1 MEEMNNQILENQAM
15 QTDQEMAMP
24 APEKKKLPLIIAA
37 ATAVGVIAAVIIT
50 LVALKAFKYKKA
62 FKLIDDG
69 EYLAAYE
76 LFESLGDYKDS
87 KAQLNRFHYVPTK
100 MTVTQYDD
108 SYVTECYY
116 DDNNFPRLIIET
128 DLDDGDVFK
137 GDFTYADDGKLTK
150 IAYTDYDG
158 TVSTVTFTYDKRG
171 NTVSETFY
179 SDNYS
184 YTHLREYNEKNQL
197 IKESEIYDDGE
208 KYTVTYTYDARGN
221 LIREVFESSY
231 GSGSTTEYFYD
242 DNNNMI
248 KEIGPY
254 ETITYTYDANGN
266 LILLAHSSGT
276 NRVYTYDEN
285 GNLIREVQTS
295 SYSDPDVFTYVP
307 RLMAAGARKYRQI
320 IFIVRGP
327 AAAPASVIVANVAS
341 GPTKPD
347 VPIPAPR
354 ALLPSCLG
362 SFATSIVITMS
373 ASAPGAIVAGSVLKV
388 A

>member
-1 MEEMNNQILENQAM
+1 MNNQILENQAM

-295 SYSDPDVFTYVP
+295 SYSDPDVFTYEYNSDGKLIKKTSNYVDKAYVDTYTYDSNGNLIKFVSEYVFDGP
-307 RLMAAGARKYRQI
+307 DESPDTTDVEYEFVYIPIDLTEEEFEEMYIQ
-320 IFIVRGP
+320 FI
-327 AAAPASVIVANVAS
+327 
-341 GPTKPD
+341 
-347 VPIPAPR
+347 
-354 ALLPSCLG
+354 LG
-362 SFATSIVITMS
+362 YIY
-373 ASAPGAIVAGSVLKV
+373 
-388 A
+388 

>member
-295 SYSDPDVFTYVP
+295 SYSDPDVFTYEYNSDGKLIKKTSNYVDKAYVDTYTYDSNGNLIKFVSEYVFDGP
-307 RLMAAGARKYRQI
+307 DESPDTTDVEYEFVYIPIDLTEEEFEEMYIQ
-320 IFIVRGP
+320 FI
-327 AAAPASVIVANVAS
+327 
-341 GPTKPD
+341 
-347 VPIPAPR
+347 
-354 ALLPSCLG
+354 LG
-362 SFATSIVITMS
+362 YIY
-373 ASAPGAIVAGSVLKV
+373 
-388 A
+388 